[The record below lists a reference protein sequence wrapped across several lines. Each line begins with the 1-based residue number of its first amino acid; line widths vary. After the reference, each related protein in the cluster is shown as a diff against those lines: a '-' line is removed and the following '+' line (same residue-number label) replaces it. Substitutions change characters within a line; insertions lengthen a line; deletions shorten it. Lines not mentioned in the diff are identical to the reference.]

1 MTQPSRRLDRARTNA
16 FARRALAAAA
26 LLAMGPLG
34 ARAEPSTAPAVE
46 AAPEVAAA
54 EAQPIVLPAPKSFAA
69 AVKLVEDAAGVKGG
83 QIDSEVKP
91 IPLAEGRAFAVDT
104 RTAERLLAGSHTTFR
119 KAGVYLFRY
128 ERSFGL
134 AGEKDLVGLLATAD
148 PNVVIRRIGTA
159 GPKRGVKTEQ
169 IVAWLSTLERD
180 EAFELYEI
188 GADYVAGRFQ
198 REPKDPEK
206 IARRAAEIAP
216 DLVAGHSNPIAG
228 LTDLIGKHRMLY
240 LIWE

>member
-1 MTQPSRRLDRARTNA
+1 MTESTRCLDRVRTNA
-16 FARRALAAAA
+16 PACSAFAAAA
-26 LLAMGPLG
+26 LLALVPLG
-34 ARAEPSTAPAVE
+34 AGAEPSTAK
-46 AAPEVAAA
+46 AAPAASSA
-54 EAQPIVLPAPKSFAA
+54 EAEPIVLPAPKGFAA
-69 AVKLVEDAAGVKGG
+69 AVKLVEDAVGVKGG
-83 QIDSEVKP
+83 QMDSEVAP

-104 RTAERLLAGSHTTFR
+104 RTAERLLAGSHSTFR

-148 PNVVIRRIGTA
+148 PHAVIRRIGTA
-159 GPKRGVKTEQ
+159 GPKRHVTSEQ
-169 IVAWLSTLERD
+169 IVAWLSALERD

-198 REPKDPEK
+198 REPKDPEA
-206 IARRAAEIAP
+206 IARRAVEIAP
-216 DLVAGHSNPIAG
+216 DLVAGHTNPIAG
-228 LTDLIGKHRMLY
+228 LADLIGKHRMLY